1 MDVMIKVPRAG
12 LDYGSGHAARVGKH
26 SVIQQRRGIRWT
38 KRASP
43 PLSPVAMA
51 DNPFYVKWWR
61 GMPRTRLARLARV
74 ATPCRKAE
82 DVESRTTTRSCQSR
96 LVSGWRL
103 SEVEPPSVPTS
114 RWASYQQI
122 HDSPRKSL
130 LIWSCPPPGLRPC
143 SHHSPKRRAA
153 FRIADAQRGWWL
165 CAGAEVLG
173 QAVQLQ
179 AAQRH
184 GQGRFPAA
192 RRRRSQGEMTV
203 KGGVEDYNAMWRPL

>member
-103 SEVEPPSVPTS
+103 SEVEPPPVPTS

-143 SHHSPKRRAA
+143 SHHSPKETPGLSDSGRATRMVA
-153 FRIADAQRGWWL
+153 LRG
-165 CAGAEVLG
+165 
-173 QAVQLQ
+173 
-179 AAQRH
+179 
-184 GQGRFPAA
+184 
-192 RRRRSQGEMTV
+192 RRSSRTGCSASSSTTTW
-203 KGGVEDYNAMWRPL
+203 ARSISCRS